1 MCELAKKLL
10 CSSGKD
16 GAKSQFTHVHSL
28 SKLVTGENLLSEAV
42 CLGLCF

>member
-16 GAKSQFTHVHSL
+16 GAKSQFTHVQFIQISD
-28 SKLVTGENLLSEAV
+28 KR
-42 CLGLCF
+42 